1 MRLERKLTLGVLGLA
16 LPPAAAAGLVV
27 LLLHQRGQLRESPA
41 LVAIGLLGLAGT
53 LVYVAVVAH
62 WLGRSLVG
70 AVLKLRREA
79 ELMST
84 VNPDHRLDIRTGDEL
99 QALAHEINRLAEHL
113 GLARQGLDE
122 RLAAATHDLDTERRR
137 LAGVL
142 GELAEGVVVA
152 STDGCV
158 TLANRAAAGLLS
170 DGHALLGRSLGELVD
185 RETIERGLDALR
197 SRDGAAE
204 RFTLPTTRGAVLEV
218 AMTALR
224 SEEGQSGG
232 FILVLRDPSHPRL
245 NSRVAPEGGPPDRFV
260 GAGLHSGTATA
271 VPGPVRSEL
280 YDFSLFDEVHR
291 WASPADRDRRLDDLT
306 FVVFDTETT
315 GLRPESGD
323 RVISLAGVRV
333 RGGQVKHGEIFDALI
348 QPGRTIPSES
358 VTFHGI
364 TDAMVMAA
372 PAIDLVLPAFLR
384 FAREA
389 VLVGHEASFDL
400 RFLEPEARRLGLPSL
415 TATRPIL
422 DTRLLSRSLH
432 GPGES
437 HTLET
442 VALRLGV
449 SVTGRHSALGDALIT
464 AEILVRLL
472 ALIQKRGLLTLGQ
485 ALDAVRSARGVTI

>member
-16 LPPAAAAGLVV
+16 LPPAAVAGPVV
-27 LLLHQRGQLRESPA
+27 LLLHQRGQLPESPA
-41 LVAIGLLGLAGT
+41 LVAIGLLGLAAT

-70 AVLKLRREA
+70 AVLKLQREA

-99 QALAHEINRLAEHL
+99 QSLAHEINRLAEHL

-122 RLAAATHDLDTERRR
+122 RLAAATRDLDTERRR

-142 GELAEGVVVA
+142 GELAEGVVLA
-152 STDGCV
+152 STDGRV
-158 TLANRAAAGLLS
+158 ILANRAAAGLLS
-170 DGHALLGRSLGELVD
+170 DGHALLGRSLGELAD
-185 RETIERGLDALR
+185 RETIEQRLDALR
-197 SRDGAAE
+197 TRDGEAE

-224 SEEGQSGG
+224 IEEGQSGG

-245 NSRVAPEGGPPDRFV
+245 NSRVGPEDGPSDRFV

-271 VPGPVRSEL
+271 VPGPIRSEL

-291 WASPADRDRRLDDLT
+291 WASPVDRDRRLDDLT

-333 RGGQVKHGEIFDALI
+333 HGGQVKRAEIFDALI

-364 TDAMVMAA
+364 TDAMVVAA
-372 PAIDLVLPAFLR
+372 PAIDLVLPAFLQ

-415 TATRPIL
+415 TATRPVL

-437 HTLET
+437 HTLEA

-449 SVTGRHSALGDALIT
+449 PVTGRHSALGDALTT
-464 AEILVRLL
+464 AETLVRLL

-485 ALDAVRSARGVTI
+485 VLDAVRSARGVTI

>member
-1 MRLERKLTLGVLGLA
+1 MRLGRKLTLGVLALV
-16 LPPAAAAGLVV
+16 LPPAAVAALMIVV
-27 LLLHQRGQLRESPA
+27 LHQRGLRESPA
-41 LVAIGLLGLAGT
+41 LLVIGLLGLAAT
-53 LVYVAVVAH
+53 LLYVALVAH
-62 WLGRSLVG
+62 RLGGSLVRIIETLQRG
-70 AVLKLRREA
+70 A

-84 VNPDHRLDIRTGDEL
+84 VHPDHRLDVRTGDEL

-113 GLARQGLDE
+113 RAARGGLDE
-122 RLAAATHDLDTERRR
+122 QVTSATRELDSERRR

-142 GELAEGVVVA
+142 AELAEGVVVTSA
-152 STDGCV
+152 DGRV
-158 TLANRAAAGLLS
+158 TLANRGAAGLLA
-170 DGHALLGRSLGELVD
+170 DGHALLGRQLGELVD
-185 RETIERGLDALR
+185 RATIDRYLDALR
-197 SRDGAAE
+197 AEDGGPE

-224 SEEGQSGG
+224 DEGGQTGG
-232 FILVLRDPSHPRL
+232 CILVLRDPSHPRL
-245 NSRVAPEGGPPDRFV
+245 DSRVAPEGSPPDRLL

-271 VPGPVRSEL
+271 VPGPVRPEL
-280 YDFSLFDEVHR
+280 YDFSLFDEVDLR
-291 WASPADRDRRLDDLT
+291 ATSADRDRRLDDLT

-333 RGGQVKHGEIFDALI
+333 RGGQVKRGETFDALVH
-348 QPGRTIPSES
+348 PGRTIPPAS

-364 TDAMVMAA
+364 TDAMVVGA

-437 HTLET
+437 HTLEA

-449 SVTGRHSALGDALIT
+449 PVTGRHSALGDALTT
-464 AEILVRLL
+464 AELLVRLL
-472 ALIQKRGLLTLGQ
+472 ALVQKRGVLTLGQ
-485 ALDAVRSARGVTI
+485 ALDLVRDARRVTI

>member
-1 MRLERKLTLGVLGLA
+1 M
-16 LPPAAAAGLVV
+16 
-27 LLLHQRGQLRESPA
+27 
-41 LVAIGLLGLAGT
+41 
-53 LVYVAVVAH
+53 VYVAVVAH
-62 WLGRSLVG
+62 RLGRSLVG
-70 AVLKLRREA
+70 AVLKLQREA

-122 RLAAATHDLDTERRR
+122 RLAAVTRDLDAECRR

-152 STDGCV
+152 STDGRV

-170 DGHALLGRSLGELVD
+170 DGHSLLGRLLGELVD
-185 RETIERGLDALR
+185 RETIDRGLDALR
-197 SRDGAAE
+197 SRDGEAE
-204 RFTLPTTRGAVLEV
+204 RFTLPTSRGAVLEA

-224 SEEGQSGG
+224 PEEGQSGG

-245 NSRVAPEGGPPDRFV
+245 DSRVAPEGGPPGRFV

-291 WASPADRDRRLDDLT
+291 RATPADRDRRLDDLT

-333 RGGQVKHGEIFDALI
+333 RGGQVKRGEIFDAMVH
-348 QPGRTIPSES
+348 PGRAIPSAS
-358 VTFHGI
+358 VMFHGI
-364 TDAMVMAA
+364 TDAMVAAA
-372 PAIDLVLPAFLR
+372 PAIDLVLPAFLQ

-389 VLVGHEASFDL
+389 VLVGHEVSFDL

-422 DTRLLSRSLH
+422 DTRLLSRSFH

-437 HTLET
+437 HTLEA
-442 VALRLGV
+442 VAMRLGV
-449 SVTGRHSALGDALIT
+449 PVTGRHSALGDALTT
-464 AEILVRLL
+464 AEVLVRLL

-485 ALDAVRSARGVTI
+485 TLDAVRSARGVSI

>member
-1 MRLERKLTLGVLGLA
+1 VRLERKLTLGVLGLA

-41 LVAIGLLGLAGT
+41 LVAIGLLGLAAT
-53 LVYVAVVAH
+53 LVYVAAVAH
-62 WLGRSLVG
+62 RLGRSLVRT
-70 AVLKLRREA
+70 VLKLQREA

-99 QALAHEINRLAEHL
+99 QALAREINRLAEHL

-122 RLAAATHDLDTERRR
+122 RLAAATRDLDTERRR

-152 STDGCV
+152 STDGRV
-158 TLANRAAAGLLS
+158 TLANRAAAGLLA

-185 RETIERGLDALR
+185 RETIEQRLDALR
-197 SRDGAAE
+197 TRDGAAE

-224 SEEGQSGG
+224 TEEGQGGG

-245 NSRVAPEGGPPDRFV
+245 SGRVGPAGAPPDRFV

-271 VPGPVRSEL
+271 VPGPIRAEL
-280 YDFSLFDEVHR
+280 YDFSLFDEVQR
-291 WASPADRDRRLDDLT
+291 WVSPTDRDRRLDDLT

-333 RGGQVKHGEIFDALI
+333 RGGQVKRGEIFDALI

-364 TDAMVMAA
+364 TDAMVVAA
-372 PAIDLVLPAFLR
+372 PAIDLVLPAFLQ
-384 FAREA
+384 FARDA

-415 TATRPIL
+415 TATRPVL

-432 GPGES
+432 GLGES
-437 HTLET
+437 HTLEA

-449 SVTGRHSALGDALIT
+449 PVTGRHSALGDALTT

-485 ALDAVRSARGVTI
+485 VLDAVRSARGVTI